1 MCPVELTRAIL
12 LYPIKPATTLHNCAK
27 YYRSKG
33 YFGNSR
39 CEREKAVNQLVA
51 YLMEN
56 LILDFQGE
64 LDLDMARDF
73 LRDDESPDA
82 KALYAKLVQDGTV
95 DEMIIVLADC
105 LREYIRT
112 GIDETVVKEQL
123 KTYSQA

>member
-1 MCPVELTRAIL
+1 
-12 LYPIKPATTLHNCAK
+12 
-27 YYRSKG
+27 
-33 YFGNSR
+33 
-39 CEREKAVNQLVA
+39 
-51 YLMEN
+51 MEN